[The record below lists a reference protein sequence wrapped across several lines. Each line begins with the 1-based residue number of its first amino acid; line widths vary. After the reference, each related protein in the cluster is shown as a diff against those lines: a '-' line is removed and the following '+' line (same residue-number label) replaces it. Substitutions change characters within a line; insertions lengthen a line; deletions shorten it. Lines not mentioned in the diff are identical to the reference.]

1 MKIGDLVLIQENDT
15 LYENKYQIGGMI
27 VDYNAYNRHIGEY
40 IIEWFDGQRTIEY
53 DEDVQRYRNYF
64 IEIYGFN
71 LKGRK

>member
-15 LYENKYQIGGMI
+15 VYENTHQIGGMI

-64 IEIYGFN
+64 MEVYGFKT
-71 LKGRK
+71 KGNK